1 MLRVARR
8 TREVAGLLPGASIF
22 GDLGV
27 QAVQIILR
35 ILMACQ
41 ITVCDRR
48 DIERLGIIRDI
59 GQDGLGK
66 CQPPLEGV
74 GLQRLLRVLQR
85 LVTPIHPVSSLLLVQ
100 MAEASLKLRPRHK
113 YDRCSG
119 SVAEGG
125 FRAHRQRPIG
135 YDARAIVIKIARNLS
150 PLVKQVCPV
159 NLEPPLIV
167 GYARR

>member
-8 TREVAGLLPGASIF
+8 TRQVAGLLPGASIF

-66 CQPPLEGV
+66 CQPPLKGV
-74 GLQRLLRVLQR
+74 GLRS
-85 LVTPIHPVSSLLLVQ
+85 I
-100 MAEASLKLRPRHK
+100 
-113 YDRCSG
+113 
-119 SVAEGG
+119 
-125 FRAHRQRPIG
+125 
-135 YDARAIVIKIARNLS
+135 LS
-150 PLVKQVCPV
+150 PRYFLYKW
-159 NLEPPLIV
+159 
-167 GYARR
+167 RRRASSCAPAINTTVVLGQ